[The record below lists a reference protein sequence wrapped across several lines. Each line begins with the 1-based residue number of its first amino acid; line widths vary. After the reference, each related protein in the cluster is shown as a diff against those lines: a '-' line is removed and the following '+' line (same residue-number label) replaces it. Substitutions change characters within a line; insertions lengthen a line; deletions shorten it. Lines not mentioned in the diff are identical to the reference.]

1 MVGEGRQLVIMFSN
15 GGLNK
20 ANNKWPCVCVWG
32 GRYRGRITIL
42 KLLNE
47 AAL

>member
-20 ANNKWPCVCVWG
+20 ANNKWPCVCG
-32 GRYRGRITIL
+32 GGEVQRQNNYSETA
-42 KLLNE
+42 K
-47 AAL
+47 

>member
-32 GRYRGRITIL
+32 GGVQRQNNYSETA
-42 KLLNE
+42 K
-47 AAL
+47 

>member
-20 ANNKWPCVCVWG
+20 ANNKWPCVCVCG
-32 GRYRGRITIL
+32 GGT
-42 KLLNE
+42 E
-47 AAL
+47 AE